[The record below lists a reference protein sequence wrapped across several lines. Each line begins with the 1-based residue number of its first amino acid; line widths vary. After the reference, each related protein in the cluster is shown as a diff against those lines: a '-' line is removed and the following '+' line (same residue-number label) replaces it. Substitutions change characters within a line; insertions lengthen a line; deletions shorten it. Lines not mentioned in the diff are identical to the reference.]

1 MNSVDVYLKT
11 RDSLADRPH
20 RQKRFV
26 RIAEKLMKEKPQLFN
41 DMFSPDK
48 ETRKQTH
55 LDIAK
60 KLAVMKGENPDKIRY
75 FDDGLVNEVL
85 DEAATVAKEEF
96 YGDIKIAYYNLMH
109 RFHAA
114 GNLERAN
121 ICLNL
126 LIREEEKEKLDKE
139 R

>member
-1 MNSVDVYLKT
+1 MSAVDIYLKT

-26 RIAEKLMKEKPQLFN
+26 AIAERLMKEKPQLFN
-41 DMFSPDK
+41 EMFSPDK
-48 ETRKQTH
+48 ETRKRAN

-60 KLAVMKGENPDKIRY
+60 KLAIEKGEDPNKIRY
-75 FDDGLVNEVL
+75 LNESMVAEVM

-96 YGDIKIAYYNLMH
+96 YGDLKIAYYNLMH

-114 GNLERAN
+114 GNIERADVA
-121 ICLNL
+121 LNL
-126 LIREEEKEKLDKE
+126 LIREEEKEKLDKP
-139 R
+139 